1 MLLLTKLIS
10 GTYTPPMKTE
20 ITLKQYLAAGNSQE
34 SLAKHLGVSQGAVHQ
49 MNKSNRDIRLIV
61 GDNKITAYEVRPV
74 PSSKKS
80 TAA

>member
-1 MLLLTKLIS
+1 
-10 GTYTPPMKTE
+10 MKTE

-49 MNKSNRDIRLIV
+49 MNKSDRDIRLII
-61 GDNKITAYEVRPV
+61 GGKKITAYEVSPV
-74 PSSKKS
+74 PKNRKS